1 MPAPKEIR
9 IGLLTQY
16 PLLDRDGLERM
27 LSALASVDLEPTHAG
42 LRESPKDEYDLQ
54 EFVETVASKASTS
67 SMPCFDRRKAPKYT
81 GFFNPQRDK
90 LSMAKLTFTG
100 KQGATPYTAG
110 DALAEALAIEFG
122 FVHPIVEGAG
132 RPWNAAGN
140 TTQDE
145 FQKYGLQGI
154 CARTYFG
161 PHLVSLIG
169 AKRITDAGGRIT
181 ANGAV
186 LDLAPRP
193 WDADIDTLKA
203 RQAEVTKAFD
213 PAGVFGDFMD
223 RTRGKRWKPLAM
235 GN

>member
-1 MPAPKEIR
+1 MATPKEIR
-9 IGLLTQY
+9 VGLLTQY
-16 PLLDRDGLERM
+16 PLLDRDGLTRM
-27 LSALASVDLEPTHAG
+27 LSALASVDLDPTHAG
-42 LRESPKDEYDLQ
+42 MRESPKDEYDLK
-54 EFVETVASKASTS
+54 EFVERVAKNASTS

-81 GFFNPQRDK
+81 GFFNPQREK
-90 LSMAKLTFTG
+90 LSMVDIRFSG
-100 KQGATPYTAG
+100 KPGATPYTAG

-122 FVHPIVEGAG
+122 YVHPIFEGAG
-132 RPWNAAGN
+132 RPWNAPAN

-161 PHLVSLIG
+161 PHLVSMIG

-186 LDLAPRP
+186 LDLVPRP
-193 WDADIDTLKA
+193 WDAELDALKK
-203 RQAEVTKAFD
+203 RQAEVTKAFE
-213 PAGVFGDFMD
+213 PAGVIGDFMD
-223 RTRGKRWKPLAM
+223 RTAGKRWKPLAM